1 MRVASGAVVCGMR
14 EARGSHGVRVVS
26 GEGLEG
32 ALLEDRSESRACFSG
47 RVRVDCFKGLRVRR
61 ISVSRSRTSRFSVR
75 RSVNIAPAAAA
86 DDLARVCDEV
96 PRRSLSSAW
105 VPEGTRGRDV
115 DALAARLSAEESDFM
130 CAGLREV
137 MSARALH
144 RGPGGARRGL
154 PSRAA
159 VGRWAVG
166 LVHVDCRPRDPHFLT
181 TRLKRAPEPHA
192 HDASCATP
200 CRSQWNSSALK
211 SSRNGSR
218 QTVRVGTSL
227 GMY

>member
-14 EARGSHGVRVVS
+14 EARGSHGARVVS

-32 ALLEDRSESRACFSG
+32 ALLEGRSGSRACFSG

-61 ISVSRSRTSRFSVR
+61 MSVSRSRTSRFSVR

-86 DDLARVCDEV
+86 DDLVRVCDEV

-137 MSARALH
+137 MSAARALH

-154 PSRAA
+154 ASRAA
-159 VGRWAVG
+159 VGRWAIG
-166 LVHVDCRPRDPHFLT
+166 LVHVNCRLSTSRSPLS
-181 TRLKRAPEPHA
+181 
-192 HDASCATP
+192 HDATEASSRTP
-200 CRSQWNSSALK
+200 CP
-211 SSRNGSR
+211 
-218 QTVRVGTSL
+218 
-227 GMY
+227 